1 MTGLHAS
8 RGDGML
14 LASDTGRRH
23 VAAEEKEGPLELAGP
38 RVARKFVHAPR
49 ACIVTSNIALNNAKN
64 NT

>member
-1 MTGLHAS
+1 
-8 RGDGML
+8 ML
-14 LASDTGRRH
+14 LAPDTGRRH